1 MNATAYNYERFD
13 DYVERGDEQREFAA
27 FRDVLHAGARAVE
40 ITGTLLDGAERIA
53 LSSIWRRRTV
63 VVEFGSFT

>member
-1 MNATAYNYERFD
+1 MSAAAYNYERFD
-13 DYVERGDEQREFAA
+13 DYVAHGEEQREFSA
-27 FRDVLHAGARAVE
+27 FADHLHAGGEAPE
-40 ITGTLLDGAERIA
+40 IAGLLLDAREQLA

>member
-1 MNATAYNYERFD
+1 MTADAYNYERFD
-13 DYVERGDEQREFAA
+13 DYVEKGAEQQEFAA
-27 FRDVLHAGARAVE
+27 FPGVLHAGDRAPD
-40 ITGTLLDGAERIA
+40 ITGTLLDDGERVA

>member
-1 MNATAYNYERFD
+1 VSGAAYNYERFD
-13 DYVERGDEQREFAA
+13 DYVAHGEEQPEFAA
-27 FRDVLHAGARAVE
+27 FADHLHAGDEAPE
-40 ITGTLLDGAERIA
+40 IAGVLLDAREQLA